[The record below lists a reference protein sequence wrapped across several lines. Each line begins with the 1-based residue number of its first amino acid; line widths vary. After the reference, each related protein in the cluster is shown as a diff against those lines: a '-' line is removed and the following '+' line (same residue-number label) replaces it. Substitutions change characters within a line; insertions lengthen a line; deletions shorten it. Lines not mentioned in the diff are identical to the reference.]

1 MGSVRVAGALVA
13 GGVERVALPGAGG
26 WVAVCASAA
35 EVPKDMTAAA
45 TEASTSRFIWT
56 PQGLSAGRAATG
68 VPGEIR
74 VYRRKDECLLWSKL
88 AFNLEGRKL
97 LGKWGLLRRRIAA
110 DRREA
115 WLHLQVGRA
124 IG

>member
-74 VYRRKDECLLWSKL
+74 VYRRKDECLLRSKL
-88 AFNLEGRKL
+88 ALNLEGQNL
-97 LGKWGLLRRRIAA
+97 SGNWELVRRRIAA
-110 DRREA
+110 ERREA
-115 WLHLQVGRA
+115 CLQLQVGRA